1 MTWAPLGRSVTRTM
15 PASIRSGSGAFHVAP
30 AGAPPPRV
38 GLGHLI
44 ARLVVFAALAT
55 VVAATI
61 VVVVNPLFSSAGRSG
76 RARTSHSAVRHLPP
90 YWTVHPGETL
100 TTISAKTGLSVAQLE
115 AFNPNIDPVALVPGQ
130 RLNLWRHPPRPRP
143 KPLGPRFWT
152 VRSGDSFGLIAA
164 KTRINIVKL
173 EQLNPRLKPATLQ
186 PGDRVQLRK

>member
-1 MTWAPLGRSVTRTM
+1 MTWGPLGRSVTRTM

-30 AGAPPPRV
+30 AGAPRRRR
-38 GLGHLI
+38 GLGRLI
-44 ARLVVFAALAT
+44 ARFVVLAALAT

-61 VVVVNPLFSSAGRSG
+61 IVVVKSPFSSAGRSG
-76 RARTSHSAVRHLPP
+76 PAGARHATALHLPP

-100 TTISAKTGLSVAQLE
+100 TTISAKTGLTVAQLD
-115 AFNPNIDPVALVPGQ
+115 AFNPNIDPTALVPGQ

-164 KTRINIVKL
+164 KTGINIVKL
-173 EQLNPRLKPATLQ
+173 EQLNRQLKPATLQ